1 VVNKKQAIVALAL
14 IVIAVTTIA
23 WAQATIGIITL
34 TPESYNPIVTVTT
47 PDFQITADSKG
58 TAPENGT
65 LTVQNVHFNY
75 TSVKVTLVDLGGLYQ
90 SMKSLTVTFLDSSE
104 NTQYAELTLNAPTAE
119 FLYNSTSTSKAGS
132 FSVNYVVTW
141 VAESIVSSTIKFAI
155 AGEVVGTYDYK
166 TT

>member
-1 VVNKKQAIVALAL
+1 MVNKKQAVVALGL
-14 IVIAVTTIA
+14 IAVAVTTIA
-23 WAQATIGIITL
+23 WAQATMGIITL
-34 TPESYNPIVTVTT
+34 TPESYNPTVSVTT

-75 TSVKVTLVDLGGLYQ
+75 TSVKVTVVDLGGLYQ
-90 SMKSLTVTFLDSSE
+90 SMKSLTVTFLDTTG
-104 NTQYAELTLNAPTAE
+104 NTQYAELTLNAPTVE
-119 FLYNSTSTSKAGS
+119 FLYNSTSTSKSGS
-132 FSVNYVVTW
+132 FSVNFVVSW

-166 TT
+166 VT